1 MTFVEA
7 SDGLPARQVH
17 PWSDEKL
24 FYVERFMDIFT
35 SGMKKQWDRLV
46 YADFFSG
53 PGINVEEG
61 TGKETLGSPL
71 RALEFEEF
79 SALFFN
85 DDDPVA
91 TDALRARTNNQPPG
105 RVLIENLDC
114 NDAVESARTFLFPPG
129 SERTT
134 LGLAFID
141 PTAYQMSFDSVRRL
155 VRDVR
160 LDLIVTFM
168 TSYPRRFIGL
178 PGFDEGSDFDRFMG
192 TRDWL
197 RLDTERPVFGFT
209 RELLDIYEASLQ
221 TLGYIRPN
229 DSARILNTRGAT
241 VYHLVFASKHPR
253 GNDFFEKISQRDSG
267 GQRKL
272 L

>member
-1 MTFVEA
+1 MTLVPA
-7 SDGLPARQVH
+7 NDGLPARVVH
-17 PWSDEKL
+17 AWSDEKL
-24 FYVERFMDIFT
+24 FYLQHFMDIFT
-35 SGMKKQWDRLV
+35 TGMKNRWERLV
-46 YADFFSG
+46 YADFFAG
-53 PGINVEEG
+53 PGINVEEEG
-61 TGKETLGSPL
+61 GEESLGSPL
-71 RALEFEEF
+71 RALEFDQF

-85 DDDPVA
+85 DADPTAV
-91 TDALRARTNNQPPG
+91 DALRDRTATQPPG
-105 RVLIENLDC
+105 RVLIKNLDC
-114 NDAVESARTFLFPPG
+114 NDAVESARDFLFPPG

-209 RELLDIYEASLQ
+209 RELLDIYEANLQ
-221 TLGYIRPN
+221 TLGYLPPN

-241 VYHLVFASKHPR
+241 IYHLVFASKHPR